1 MASPI
6 RLAPLILLVLAVV
19 YADIRSAGGQAYPKG
34 SPQDL
39 AQTWFEAHDR
49 DHDGYLMADEVVNYD
64 LKQFKR
70 MDTNG
75 DGKLS
80 LKEYTAG
87 IPHYQ
92 TMSAAAYHARLAA
105 MDADGDGYVTPDE
118 LAAYER
124 TVLKQADQDGDGRVA
139 MDEWLAATVGKTE
152 WFPASP

>member
-6 RLAPLILLVLAVV
+6 RFAPLILVVLAVV
-19 YADIRSAGGQAYPKG
+19 CADIRSVGAQAYPKG

-70 MDTNG
+70 MDRDD

-80 LKEYTAG
+80 LDEYAAG
-87 IPHYQ
+87 IPHNQ
-92 TMSAAAYHARLAA
+92 TLSAEAYHARFTQ
-105 MDADGDGYVTPDE
+105 MDADGDGRVTPDE
-118 LAAYER
+118 LSAYER
-124 TVLKQADQDGDGRVA
+124 AVLKQADRDGDGRVG
-139 MDEWLAATVGKTE
+139 MMEWLAATVGKKE